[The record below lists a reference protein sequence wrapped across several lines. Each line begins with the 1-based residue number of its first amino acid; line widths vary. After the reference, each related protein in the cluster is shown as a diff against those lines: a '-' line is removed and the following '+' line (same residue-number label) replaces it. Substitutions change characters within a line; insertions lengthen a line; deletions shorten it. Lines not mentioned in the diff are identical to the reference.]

1 MLGSFRD
8 IVIAMLA
15 QIEGVWAVIA
25 DVSSTRSAL
34 MHKILLAAAV
44 CSAFASSAFAQTHPP
59 IGVASRSSVITAP
72 THTVSYKDRTQYD
85 FDAEEVEGTVV
96 QPDVDLITGRMKAH
110 HQSLV
115 RPRGSFQPELL
126 QSVESL

>member
-1 MLGSFRD
+1 MR
-8 IVIAMLA
+8 M
-15 QIEGVWAVIA
+15 
-25 DVSSTRSAL
+25 T
-34 MHKILLAAAV
+34 LLAAIF
-44 CSAFASSAFAQTHPP
+44 CSVFASSALAQTHSPV
-59 IGVASRSSVITAP
+59 GAESRSSVIPTT
-72 THTVSYKDRTQYD
+72 THTVTYKDRTQYD

>member
-1 MLGSFRD
+1 
-8 IVIAMLA
+8 
-15 QIEGVWAVIA
+15 
-25 DVSSTRSAL
+25 